1 MDASPLQSYN
11 PFGQPLVKLL
21 KGIEAYRISG
31 DQKTPRKP
39 FFSPRSERGSSSSP
53 DEVSAS
59 ECTMEYLADLIKEK
73 RQLSIFPQLFP
84 NMERLVDEEIS
95 RVRTA
100 LFQCN
105 FSIEKI
111 SLPEPEGEPVTVQ
124 EKVYVPCK
132 EHPDYNFVGRILGPR
147 GMTAKQLEQE
157 TGCKIMVRGRG
168 SMRDRRKEEQNRGK
182 PNWEHLNDDL
192 HVLIQCEDTP
202 NRVYLKLKT
211 GVDQIKKLL
220 VPTQEGAD
228 DLKRKQLMELA
239 IINGTYRP
247 IKQQIQSPQLVTPV
261 TLVSPI
267 RQPPNSIPTQPIFVS
282 PVGSPI
288 TPASNIG
295 SAPTMNSFM
304 QSPNIDYNV
313 LMNQLS
319 FDAALAS
326 FSMGGDYQPQTPPFP
341 TATSL
346 INAAPLPN
354 PLQSYLVDPSTI
366 TPPGS
371 TGSERR

>member
-1 MDASPLQSYN
+1 MDSTTS
-11 PFGQPLVKLL
+11 VM
-21 KGIEAYRISG
+21 
-31 DQKTPRKP
+31 
-39 FFSPRSERGSSSSP
+39 GSSSSP

-124 EKVYVPCK
+124 EKVY
-132 EHPDYNFVGRILGPR
+132 YNFVGRILGPR

-168 SMRDRRKEEQNRGK
+168 SMRDRRKGLADLRKLFKEEQNRGK

-202 NRVYLKLKT
+202 NRVYL
-211 GVDQIKKLL
+211 
-220 VPTQEGAD
+220 
-228 DLKRKQLMELA
+228 
-239 IINGTYRP
+239 N
-247 IKQQIQSPQLVTPV
+247 PQLVTPV

-313 LMNQLS
+313 LMKLS
-319 FDAALAS
+319 TVFRCSAGIVFD
-326 FSMGGDYQPQTPPFP
+326 G
-341 TATSL
+341 
-346 INAAPLPN
+346 
-354 PLQSYLVDPSTI
+354 
-366 TPPGS
+366 
-371 TGSERR
+371 R